1 MTERTDHDPARQ
13 SRATRFMLVAVIGF
27 SAIPVY
33 IAVADTHRA
42 PFVFTA
48 FLYAGQFVGL
58 GAYTLL
64 TYRALFFRRGP
75 LGVIARQVVRPTML
89 LTLTGYLNYA
99 FYSWST
105 EYIDPAVTTVIFGGW
120 TFTTVLFVG
129 WTFRSE
135 RRYERTSGA
144 LVGFMLIGFAGFAL
158 AILSQRADIF
168 DFGQGAAPLI
178 EVGIGVVLA
187 VISMSMATLGSFV
200 LKWGVETAQRVD
212 ATADHPY
219 EQSELE
225 VAGVLTGIVVAALI
239 AIPVNLALGLA
250 RGESIVGIFGGHL
263 GGGLC
268 AGVRGRAVFAGVLH
282 GAVQA
287 GEPDDAEPRHHRH
300 DIRDAAGIAPVARAA
315 GRDRRG
321 ATAIPGCGRG
331 ADRGFQPAGAFCG
344 EARIGGRLGAAGVCY
359 CLQSL
364 VVSFELLLV
373 LEVAFTS
380 GFFIG

>member
-1 MTERTDHDPARQ
+1 MTEQASHDPARQ

-178 EVGIGVVLA
+178 EVGIGVLLA

-212 ATADHPY
+212 AVADHPY

-225 VAGVLTGIVVAALI
+225 VAGVLTGIVVAALV
-239 AIPVNLALGLA
+239 AIPVNLVLGLA
-250 RGESIVGIFGGHL
+250 RGESTVGLWSGGIALADYGLAFGVGLFSL
-263 GGGLC
+263 GFCTMLF
-268 AGVRGRAVFAGVLH
+268 RRANLMTRNLGIIGMTYGTLPVSLLWLALL
-282 GAVQA
+282 
-287 GEPDDAEPRHHRH
+287 GEIEVERPLYL
-300 DIRDAAGIAPVARAA
+300 AAGAA
-315 GRDRRG
+315 LIVVSNLLVHFVGRRG
-321 ATAIPGCGRG
+321 S
-331 ADRGFQPAGAFCG
+331 
-344 EARIGGRLGAAGVCY
+344 EGG
-359 CLQSL
+359 
-364 VVSFELLLV
+364 
-373 LEVAFTS
+373 
-380 GFFIG
+380 

>member
-1 MTERTDHDPARQ
+1 MTEQAAHDPVRQ

-64 TYRALFFRRGP
+64 TYRALFFRRRP

-178 EVGIGVVLA
+178 EVGIGVLLA

-200 LKWGVETAQRVD
+200 LRWGVETAQRVD
-212 ATADHPY
+212 AVAEHPY

-239 AIPVNLALGLA
+239 AIPVNLGLGLA
-250 RGESIVGIFGGHL
+250 RGESVGGI
-263 GGGLC
+263 
-268 AGVRGRAVFAGVLH
+268 
-282 GAVQA
+282 
-287 GEPDDAEPRHHRH
+287 
-300 DIRDAAGIAPVARAA
+300 AAGDYALAFGVGLFSLGFCTALFRRANLMTRNLGIIGMTYGTLPVSLLWLALLGEIEVERPLYLAA
-315 GRDRRG
+315 GAALIVVSNLLVHFVGRRG
-321 ATAIPGCGRG
+321 SEEG
-331 ADRGFQPAGAFCG
+331 
-344 EARIGGRLGAAGVCY
+344 
-359 CLQSL
+359 
-364 VVSFELLLV
+364 
-373 LEVAFTS
+373 
-380 GFFIG
+380 

>member
-1 MTERTDHDPARQ
+1 MTEAEDARQ

-178 EVGIGVVLA
+178 EVGIGVLLA

-212 ATADHPY
+212 AVADHPY
-219 EQSELE
+219 GQSELE
-225 VAGVLTGIVVAALI
+225 VAGVLTGIVVAALV
-239 AIPVNLALGLA
+239 AIPVNLVLGLA
-250 RGESIVGIFGGHL
+250 RGESIMGISPGGISSGGISAADFALAFGVGLFSL
-263 GGGLC
+263 GFCTALF
-268 AGVRGRAVFAGVLH
+268 RRANLMTRNLGIIGMTYGTLPVSLLWLALL
-282 GAVQA
+282 
-287 GEPDDAEPRHHRH
+287 GEIDVERPLYL
-300 DIRDAAGIAPVARAA
+300 AAGAA
-315 GRDRRG
+315 LIVVSNLLVHFVGRRG
-321 ATAIPGCGRG
+321 SEEG
-331 ADRGFQPAGAFCG
+331 
-344 EARIGGRLGAAGVCY
+344 
-359 CLQSL
+359 
-364 VVSFELLLV
+364 
-373 LEVAFTS
+373 
-380 GFFIG
+380 

>member
-1 MTERTDHDPARQ
+1 MTEQVAHDAARQ

-178 EVGIGVVLA
+178 EVGIGVLLA

-200 LKWGVETAQRVD
+200 LKWGVETAQRID
-212 ATADHPY
+212 AAAEHPY

-225 VAGVLTGIVVAALI
+225 VAGVLTGIVVAALV
-239 AIPVNLALGLA
+239 AIPVNLVLGLA
-250 RGESIVGIFGGHL
+250 RGESMLGISPGGISSGGIAGADYALAFGVGLFSL
-263 GGGLC
+263 GFCTALF
-268 AGVRGRAVFAGVLH
+268 RRANLMTRNLGIIGMTYGTLPVSLLWLALL
-282 GAVQA
+282 
-287 GEPDDAEPRHHRH
+287 GEIEVERPLYL
-300 DIRDAAGIAPVARAA
+300 AAGAA
-315 GRDRRG
+315 LIVVSNLLVHFVGRRG
-321 ATAIPGCGRG
+321 SEEG
-331 ADRGFQPAGAFCG
+331 
-344 EARIGGRLGAAGVCY
+344 
-359 CLQSL
+359 
-364 VVSFELLLV
+364 
-373 LEVAFTS
+373 
-380 GFFIG
+380 

>member
-1 MTERTDHDPARQ
+1 MTEQPAHDPARQ
-13 SRATRFMLVAVIGF
+13 ARATRFMLVAVIGF

-64 TYRALFFRRGP
+64 TYRKLFFRLRS
-75 LGVIARQVVRPTML
+75 LGVIGRQVLRPTML

-120 TFTTVLFVG
+120 TFSTVLFVG
-129 WTFRSE
+129 WTFRGE

-158 AILSQRADIF
+158 AILSQRSDIF

-200 LKWGVETAQRVD
+200 LRWGVETAERVE
-212 ATADHPY
+212 ATGERPY
-219 EQSELE
+219 ERDALE
-225 VAGVLTGIVVAALI
+225 VAGVLTGIVVAALV

-250 RGESIVGIFGGHL
+250 RGESPAGIEASDYALAFVVGLFSL
-263 GGGLC
+263 GFCTVLF
-268 AGVRGRAVFAGVLH
+268 RRANLMTRNLGIIGMTYATLPVSLLWLALL
-282 GAVQA
+282 
-287 GEPDDAEPRHHRH
+287 GEIEVERPLYL
-300 DIRDAAGIAPVARAA
+300 AAGAALIVASNLLVHFV
-315 GRDRRG
+315 GRRG
-321 ATAIPGCGRG
+321 A
-331 ADRGFQPAGAFCG
+331 
-344 EARIGGRLGAAGVCY
+344 
-359 CLQSL
+359 
-364 VVSFELLLV
+364 
-373 LEVAFTS
+373 S
-380 GFFIG
+380 GDEE

>member
-1 MTERTDHDPARQ
+1 MTEQAAHDPARQ

-48 FLYAGQFVGL
+48 FLYAGQFAGL

-178 EVGIGVVLA
+178 EVGIGVLLA

-212 ATADHPY
+212 AVAEHPY

-250 RGESIVGIFGGHL
+250 RGESVGGVSGG
-263 GGGLC
+263 
-268 AGVRGRAVFAGVLH
+268 
-282 GAVQA
+282 
-287 GEPDDAEPRHHRH
+287 
-300 DIRDAAGIAPVARAA
+300 IAAGDYALAFGVGLFSLGFCTALFRRANLMTRNLGIIGMTYGTLPVSLLWLALLGEIDVERPLYLAA
-315 GRDRRG
+315 GAALIVVSNLLVHFVGRRG
-321 ATAIPGCGRG
+321 SEEG
-331 ADRGFQPAGAFCG
+331 
-344 EARIGGRLGAAGVCY
+344 
-359 CLQSL
+359 
-364 VVSFELLLV
+364 
-373 LEVAFTS
+373 
-380 GFFIG
+380 

>member
-1 MTERTDHDPARQ
+1 MTEQAAHDPARQ
-13 SRATRFMLVAVIGF
+13 TRATRFMLVAVIGF

-64 TYRALFFRRGP
+64 TYRALFFRRRP

-144 LVGFMLIGFAGFAL
+144 LVGFMLIGFAGFVL

-178 EVGIGVVLA
+178 EVGIGVLLA

-212 ATADHPY
+212 AVADHPY

-225 VAGVLTGIVVAALI
+225 VAGVLTGIVVAALV

-250 RGESIVGIFGGHL
+250 RGESIISIPSGGIAGADYALAFGVGLFSL
-263 GGGLC
+263 GFCTALF
-268 AGVRGRAVFAGVLH
+268 RRANLMTRNLGIIGMTYGTLPVSLLWLALLGEIDVERPLYLVA
-282 GAVQA
+282 GAVL
-287 GEPDDAEPRHHRH
+287 
-300 DIRDAAGIAPVARAA
+300 IVA
-315 GRDRRG
+315 
-321 ATAIPGCGRG
+321 
-331 ADRGFQPAGAFCG
+331 
-344 EARIGGRLGAAGVCY
+344 
-359 CLQSL
+359 SN
-364 VVSFELLLV
+364 LLV
-373 LEVAFTS
+373 HFVGSRGSERDE
-380 GFFIG
+380 G

>member
-1 MTERTDHDPARQ
+1 MTDRTTPDSARQ

-58 GAYTLL
+58 GAYTVAR
-64 TYRALFFRRGP
+64 YRLLFFRRSP
-75 LGVIARQVVRPTML
+75 LGAIARQVVRPTML

-120 TFTTVLFVG
+120 TFSTVLFVG

-168 DFGQGAAPLI
+168 DFGQGITPLV
-178 EVGIGVVLA
+178 EVAIGVLLA

-200 LKWGVETAQRVD
+200 LKWGVETAQRV
-212 ATADHPY
+212 AAADHPY

-225 VAGVLTGIVVAALI
+225 VAGVLTGIVVAALV
-239 AIPVNLALGLA
+239 ATPVNFLLGLA
-250 RGESIVGIFGGHL
+250 RGESPVGIAPSDYTLAFVVGIFSL
-263 GGGLC
+263 GLC
-268 AGVRGRAVFAGVLH
+268 TVLFRRANLIT
-282 GAVQA
+282 
-287 GEPDDAEPRHHRH
+287 RNL
-300 DIRDAAGIAPVARAA
+300 GII
-315 GRDRRG
+315 GMTY
-321 ATAIPGCGRG
+321 ATLPLSLLWLALLQEIQVERPLYLT
-331 ADRGFQPAGAFCG
+331 AGA
-344 EARIGGRLGAAGVCY
+344 ALIVA
-359 CLQSL
+359 SN
-364 VVSFELLLV
+364 LLV
-373 LEVAFTS
+373 HFLGRRRSEQSEPT
-380 GFFIG
+380 

>member
-1 MTERTDHDPARQ
+1 MTEQAAHDPAWQ

-64 TYRALFFRRGP
+64 TYRALFFRRRP

-178 EVGIGVVLA
+178 EVGIGVLLA

-200 LKWGVETAQRVD
+200 LKWGVETAERVD
-212 ATADHPY
+212 AVADHPY

-225 VAGVLTGIVVAALI
+225 VAGVLTGIVVAAMV

-250 RGESIVGIFGGHL
+250 RGESIVGISG
-263 GGGLC
+263 
-268 AGVRGRAVFAGVLH
+268 
-282 GAVQA
+282 
-287 GEPDDAEPRHHRH
+287 
-300 DIRDAAGIAPVARAA
+300 GIAGADYALAFGVGLFSLGFCTALFRRANLMTRNLGIIGMTYGTLPVSLLWLALLGEIEVERPLYLTAGAA
-315 GRDRRG
+315 LIVVSNLLVHFVGRRG
-321 ATAIPGCGRG
+321 SEEG
-331 ADRGFQPAGAFCG
+331 
-344 EARIGGRLGAAGVCY
+344 
-359 CLQSL
+359 
-364 VVSFELLLV
+364 
-373 LEVAFTS
+373 
-380 GFFIG
+380 

>member
-1 MTERTDHDPARQ
+1 MTEQAAHDPARQ

-212 ATADHPY
+212 AVAEHPY

-225 VAGVLTGIVVAALI
+225 VAGVLTGIVVAALV
-239 AIPVNLALGLA
+239 AIPVNLVLGLA
-250 RGESIVGIFGGHL
+250 RGESMLGISGGSSGGIAGADYALAFGVGLFSL
-263 GGGLC
+263 GFCTALF
-268 AGVRGRAVFAGVLH
+268 RRANLMTRNLGIIGMTYGTLPVSLLWLALL
-282 GAVQA
+282 
-287 GEPDDAEPRHHRH
+287 GEIDVERPLYL
-300 DIRDAAGIAPVARAA
+300 AAGAA
-315 GRDRRG
+315 LIVVSNLLVHFVGRRG
-321 ATAIPGCGRG
+321 SEEG
-331 ADRGFQPAGAFCG
+331 
-344 EARIGGRLGAAGVCY
+344 
-359 CLQSL
+359 
-364 VVSFELLLV
+364 
-373 LEVAFTS
+373 
-380 GFFIG
+380 

>member
-1 MTERTDHDPARQ
+1 MTEQTSNDSARQ

-64 TYRALFFRRGP
+64 TYRALFFRRRP

-168 DFGQGAAPLI
+168 DFGQSAAPLI
-178 EVGIGVVLA
+178 EVGIGVLLA

-200 LKWGVETAQRVD
+200 LRWGVETAQRVD
-212 ATADHPY
+212 AVADHPY

-239 AIPVNLALGLA
+239 AIPVNLGLGLA
-250 RGESIVGIFGGHL
+250 RGESIGGVSGGIAAADYALAFGVGLFSL
-263 GGGLC
+263 GFCTALF
-268 AGVRGRAVFAGVLH
+268 RRANLMTRNLGIIGMTYGTLPVSLLWLALLGEIEVERPLYLAA
-282 GAVQA
+282 GAVLIVVSNLLVHFV
-287 GEPDDAEPRHHRH
+287 G
-300 DIRDAAGIAPVARAA
+300 
-315 GRDRRG
+315 RRG
-321 ATAIPGCGRG
+321 SEEG
-331 ADRGFQPAGAFCG
+331 
-344 EARIGGRLGAAGVCY
+344 
-359 CLQSL
+359 
-364 VVSFELLLV
+364 
-373 LEVAFTS
+373 
-380 GFFIG
+380 

>member
-1 MTERTDHDPARQ
+1 MTGQAAHDPARQ

-48 FLYAGQFVGL
+48 FLYTGQFVGL

-64 TYRALFFRRGP
+64 TYRVLFFRRRP

-212 ATADHPY
+212 AVADHPY

-225 VAGVLTGIVVAALI
+225 VAGVLTGIVVAALV

-250 RGESIVGIFGGHL
+250 RGESTVGLWSGGIALADYGLAFGVGLFSL
-263 GGGLC
+263 GFCTALF
-268 AGVRGRAVFAGVLH
+268 RRANLMTRNLGIIGMTYGTLPVSLLWLALL
-282 GAVQA
+282 
-287 GEPDDAEPRHHRH
+287 GEIDVERPLYL
-300 DIRDAAGIAPVARAA
+300 AAGAA
-315 GRDRRG
+315 LIVVSNLLVHFVGRRG
-321 ATAIPGCGRG
+321 S
-331 ADRGFQPAGAFCG
+331 
-344 EARIGGRLGAAGVCY
+344 EGG
-359 CLQSL
+359 
-364 VVSFELLLV
+364 
-373 LEVAFTS
+373 
-380 GFFIG
+380 

>member
-1 MTERTDHDPARQ
+1 
-13 SRATRFMLVAVIGF
+13 
-27 SAIPVY
+27 
-33 IAVADTHRA
+33 
-42 PFVFTA
+42 
-48 FLYAGQFVGL
+48 
-58 GAYTLL
+58 
-64 TYRALFFRRGP
+64 
-75 LGVIARQVVRPTML
+75 ML

-178 EVGIGVVLA
+178 EVGIGVLLA

-212 ATADHPY
+212 AVADHPY

-225 VAGVLTGIVVAALI
+225 VAGVLTGIVVAALW
-239 AIPVNLALGLA
+239 PF
-250 RGESIVGIFGGHL
+250 R
-263 GGGLC
+263 
-268 AGVRGRAVFAGVLH
+268 
-282 GAVQA
+282 
-287 GEPDDAEPRHHRH
+287 
-300 DIRDAAGIAPVARAA
+300 
-315 GRDRRG
+315 
-321 ATAIPGCGRG
+321 
-331 ADRGFQPAGAFCG
+331 
-344 EARIGGRLGAAGVCY
+344 
-359 CLQSL
+359 
-364 VVSFELLLV
+364 
-373 LEVAFTS
+373 
-380 GFFIG
+380 

>member
-1 MTERTDHDPARQ
+1 MTEQTANDSARQ

-64 TYRALFFRRGP
+64 TYRALFFNLRP

-178 EVGIGVVLA
+178 EVGIGVLLA

-200 LKWGVETAQRVD
+200 LKWGVETAQRID
-212 ATADHPY
+212 AAAEHPY

-225 VAGVLTGIVVAALI
+225 VAGVLTGIVVAALV

-250 RGESIVGIFGGHL
+250 RGESTVGLWSGGIAVSDYALAFGVGLFSL
-263 GGGLC
+263 GFCTMLF
-268 AGVRGRAVFAGVLH
+268 RRANLMTRNLGIIGMTYGTLPVSLLWLALL
-282 GAVQA
+282 
-287 GEPDDAEPRHHRH
+287 GEIEVERPLYL
-300 DIRDAAGIAPVARAA
+300 AAGAA
-315 GRDRRG
+315 LIVVSNLLVHFVGRRG
-321 ATAIPGCGRG
+321 SKEG
-331 ADRGFQPAGAFCG
+331 
-344 EARIGGRLGAAGVCY
+344 
-359 CLQSL
+359 
-364 VVSFELLLV
+364 
-373 LEVAFTS
+373 
-380 GFFIG
+380 

>member
-1 MTERTDHDPARQ
+1 MTEQTSNDSARQ

-64 TYRALFFRRGP
+64 TYRALFFNRRP

-212 ATADHPY
+212 AVAEHPY

-239 AIPVNLALGLA
+239 AIPVNLGLGLA
-250 RGESIVGIFGGHL
+250 RGESIINIPSGGISSEGILLADYGLAFGVGLFSL
-263 GGGLC
+263 GFCTALF
-268 AGVRGRAVFAGVLH
+268 RRANLMTRNLGIIGMTYGTLPVSLLWLALL
-282 GAVQA
+282 
-287 GEPDDAEPRHHRH
+287 GEIDVERPLYL
-300 DIRDAAGIAPVARAA
+300 AAGAA
-315 GRDRRG
+315 LIVVSNLLVHFVGRRG
-321 ATAIPGCGRG
+321 SEEG
-331 ADRGFQPAGAFCG
+331 
-344 EARIGGRLGAAGVCY
+344 
-359 CLQSL
+359 
-364 VVSFELLLV
+364 
-373 LEVAFTS
+373 
-380 GFFIG
+380 

>member
-1 MTERTDHDPARQ
+1 MTEQTAHDPARQ

-64 TYRALFFRRGP
+64 TYRALFFRRRP

-178 EVGIGVVLA
+178 EVGIGVLLA

-212 ATADHPY
+212 AVADHPY

-225 VAGVLTGIVVAALI
+225 VAGVLTGIVVAALV

-250 RGESIVGIFGGHL
+250 RGESTVRPLVGGHRGGISADYALAFGVGLFSL
-263 GGGLC
+263 GFCTALF
-268 AGVRGRAVFAGVLH
+268 RRANLMTRNLGIIGMTYGTLPVSLLWLALL
-282 GAVQA
+282 
-287 GEPDDAEPRHHRH
+287 GEIDVERPLYL
-300 DIRDAAGIAPVARAA
+300 AAGAA
-315 GRDRRG
+315 LIVVSNLLVHFVGRRG
-321 ATAIPGCGRG
+321 SEEG
-331 ADRGFQPAGAFCG
+331 
-344 EARIGGRLGAAGVCY
+344 
-359 CLQSL
+359 
-364 VVSFELLLV
+364 
-373 LEVAFTS
+373 
-380 GFFIG
+380 

>member
-1 MTERTDHDPARQ
+1 MTEQRTDYQARQ
-13 SRATRFMLVAVIGF
+13 ARATRFMLVAVIGF

-64 TYRALFFRRGP
+64 TYRALFFRRRP

-129 WTFRSE
+129 WAFRSE

-212 ATADHPY
+212 AVTDHPY

-239 AIPVNLALGLA
+239 AIPVNLVLGLA
-250 RGESIVGIFGGHL
+250 RGESIVGISEGISAVDYALAFGVGLFSL
-263 GGGLC
+263 GFCTALF
-268 AGVRGRAVFAGVLH
+268 RRANLMTRNLGIIGMTYGTLPVSLLWLALL
-282 GAVQA
+282 
-287 GEPDDAEPRHHRH
+287 GEIDVERPLYL
-300 DIRDAAGIAPVARAA
+300 AAGAA
-315 GRDRRG
+315 LIVVSNLLVHFVGRRG
-321 ATAIPGCGRG
+321 SEKG
-331 ADRGFQPAGAFCG
+331 
-344 EARIGGRLGAAGVCY
+344 
-359 CLQSL
+359 
-364 VVSFELLLV
+364 
-373 LEVAFTS
+373 
-380 GFFIG
+380 

>member
-1 MTERTDHDPARQ
+1 MTEQVAHDAARQ

-33 IAVADTHRA
+33 IAMADTHRA

-212 ATADHPY
+212 AVADHPY
-219 EQSELE
+219 GQSELE
-225 VAGVLTGIVVAALI
+225 VARVLTGIVVAALV
-239 AIPVNLALGLA
+239 AIPVNLVLGLA
-250 RGESIVGIFGGHL
+250 RGESMLGISPGSISPGSISSGGISAADYGLAFGVGLFSL
-263 GGGLC
+263 GFCTALF
-268 AGVRGRAVFAGVLH
+268 RRANLMTRNLGIIGMTYGTLPVSLLWLALL
-282 GAVQA
+282 
-287 GEPDDAEPRHHRH
+287 GEIDVERPLYL
-300 DIRDAAGIAPVARAA
+300 AAGAALIVASNLLVHFV
-315 GRDRRG
+315 GRRG
-321 ATAIPGCGRG
+321 SEEG
-331 ADRGFQPAGAFCG
+331 
-344 EARIGGRLGAAGVCY
+344 
-359 CLQSL
+359 
-364 VVSFELLLV
+364 
-373 LEVAFTS
+373 
-380 GFFIG
+380 

>member
-1 MTERTDHDPARQ
+1 MTEQVAHDAARQ

-212 ATADHPY
+212 AVADHPY

-225 VAGVLTGIVVAALI
+225 VAGVLTGVVVAALI

-250 RGESIVGIFGGHL
+250 RGESMLGISPGSISSGGISPADYGLAFGVGLFSL
-263 GGGLC
+263 GFCTVLF
-268 AGVRGRAVFAGVLH
+268 RRANLMTRNLGIIGMTYGTLPVSLLWLALL
-282 GAVQA
+282 
-287 GEPDDAEPRHHRH
+287 GEIDVERPLYL
-300 DIRDAAGIAPVARAA
+300 AAGAA
-315 GRDRRG
+315 LIVVSNLLLHFVGRRG
-321 ATAIPGCGRG
+321 SEEG
-331 ADRGFQPAGAFCG
+331 
-344 EARIGGRLGAAGVCY
+344 
-359 CLQSL
+359 
-364 VVSFELLLV
+364 
-373 LEVAFTS
+373 
-380 GFFIG
+380 

>member
-1 MTERTDHDPARQ
+1 MTEQTAHDPARQ
-13 SRATRFMLVAVIGF
+13 SRATRFMLVAIIGF

-64 TYRALFFRRGP
+64 TYRALFFNLRP
-75 LGVIARQVVRPTML
+75 LRVIARQVVRPTML

-178 EVGIGVVLA
+178 EVGIGVLLA

-225 VAGVLTGIVVAALI
+225 VAGVLTGIVVAALV
-239 AIPVNLALGLA
+239 AIPVNLVLGLA
-250 RGESIVGIFGGHL
+250 RGESISGASRRRTMRWRL
-263 GGGLC
+263 GSGCFLW
-268 AGVRGRAVFAGVLH
+268 AS
-282 GAVQA
+282 
-287 GEPDDAEPRHHRH
+287 
-300 DIRDAAGIAPVARAA
+300 AR
-315 GRDRRG
+315 R
-321 ATAIPGCGRG
+321 CS
-331 ADRGFQPAGAFCG
+331 
-344 EARIGGRLGAAGVCY
+344 GGR
-359 CLQSL
+359 
-364 VVSFELLLV
+364 
-373 LEVAFTS
+373 T
-380 GFFIG
+380 

>member
-1 MTERTDHDPARQ
+1 MTEQASHDAARQ

-144 LVGFMLIGFAGFAL
+144 LVGFMLVGFAGFAL

-178 EVGIGVVLA
+178 EVGIGVLLA

-212 ATADHPY
+212 AVADHPY

-225 VAGVLTGIVVAALI
+225 VAGVLTGIVVAALV
-239 AIPVNLALGLA
+239 AIPVNLVLGLA
-250 RGESIVGIFGGHL
+250 RGESMLGISPGGISSGGISAADYALAFGVGLFSL
-263 GGGLC
+263 GFCTALF
-268 AGVRGRAVFAGVLH
+268 RRANLMKRNLGIIGMTYGTLPVSLLWLALL
-282 GAVQA
+282 
-287 GEPDDAEPRHHRH
+287 GEIDVERPLYL
-300 DIRDAAGIAPVARAA
+300 AAGAA
-315 GRDRRG
+315 LIVVSNLLVHFVGRRG
-321 ATAIPGCGRG
+321 S
-331 ADRGFQPAGAFCG
+331 
-344 EARIGGRLGAAGVCY
+344 EGG
-359 CLQSL
+359 
-364 VVSFELLLV
+364 
-373 LEVAFTS
+373 
-380 GFFIG
+380 

>member
-1 MTERTDHDPARQ
+1 MTEQTDHDPARQ

-48 FLYAGQFVGL
+48 CLYAGQFVGL

-89 LTLTGYLNYA
+89 LTMSGYLNYA

-212 ATADHPY
+212 AVADHPY

-225 VAGVLTGIVVAALI
+225 VAGVLTGIVVAALV
-239 AIPVNLALGLA
+239 AIPVNLVLGLA
-250 RGESIVGIFGGHL
+250 RGESTVGLWSGGIALADYGLAFGAGLFSL
-263 GGGLC
+263 GFCTALF
-268 AGVRGRAVFAGVLH
+268 RRANLMTRNLGIIGMTYGTLPVSLLWLALL
-282 GAVQA
+282 
-287 GEPDDAEPRHHRH
+287 GEIDVERPLYL
-300 DIRDAAGIAPVARAA
+300 AAGAA
-315 GRDRRG
+315 LIVVSNLLVHFVGRRG
-321 ATAIPGCGRG
+321 SEEG
-331 ADRGFQPAGAFCG
+331 
-344 EARIGGRLGAAGVCY
+344 
-359 CLQSL
+359 
-364 VVSFELLLV
+364 
-373 LEVAFTS
+373 
-380 GFFIG
+380 

>member
-1 MTERTDHDPARQ
+1 MTEQTDHDAARQ

-144 LVGFMLIGFAGFAL
+144 LVGFMLVGFAGFAL

-178 EVGIGVVLA
+178 EVGIGVLLA

-212 ATADHPY
+212 AVADHPY

-225 VAGVLTGIVVAALI
+225 VAGVLTGIVVAALV

-250 RGESIVGIFGGHL
+250 RGESTVGLWSGGIALADYGLAFGVGLFSL
-263 GGGLC
+263 GFCTALF
-268 AGVRGRAVFAGVLH
+268 RRANLMTRNLGIIGMTYGTLPVSLLWLALL
-282 GAVQA
+282 
-287 GEPDDAEPRHHRH
+287 GEIDVERPLYL
-300 DIRDAAGIAPVARAA
+300 AAGAA
-315 GRDRRG
+315 LIVVSNLLVHFVGRRG
-321 ATAIPGCGRG
+321 S
-331 ADRGFQPAGAFCG
+331 
-344 EARIGGRLGAAGVCY
+344 EGG
-359 CLQSL
+359 
-364 VVSFELLLV
+364 
-373 LEVAFTS
+373 
-380 GFFIG
+380 

>member
-1 MTERTDHDPARQ
+1 MTGQTAHDPARQ

-89 LTLTGYLNYA
+89 LTLTGYPNYA

-168 DFGQGAAPLI
+168 DFGQGITPLL
-178 EVGIGVVLA
+178 EVSIGVLLA

-212 ATADHPY
+212 AVAEHPY

-225 VAGVLTGIVVAALI
+225 VAGVLTGIVVAALV
-239 AIPVNLALGLA
+239 AIPVNLVLGLA
-250 RGESIVGIFGGHL
+250 RGESTVGLWSGGIALADYGLAFGVGLFSL
-263 GGGLC
+263 GFCTALF
-268 AGVRGRAVFAGVLH
+268 RRANLMTRNLGIIGMTYGTLPVSLLWLALL
-282 GAVQA
+282 
-287 GEPDDAEPRHHRH
+287 GEIDVERPLYL
-300 DIRDAAGIAPVARAA
+300 AAGAA
-315 GRDRRG
+315 LIVVSNLLVHFVGRRG
-321 ATAIPGCGRG
+321 S
-331 ADRGFQPAGAFCG
+331 
-344 EARIGGRLGAAGVCY
+344 EGG
-359 CLQSL
+359 
-364 VVSFELLLV
+364 
-373 LEVAFTS
+373 
-380 GFFIG
+380 

>member
-1 MTERTDHDPARQ
+1 MTEQTDHDPARQ

-212 ATADHPY
+212 AVADHPY

-225 VAGVLTGIVVAALI
+225 VAGVLTGIVVAALV
-239 AIPVNLALGLA
+239 AIPVNLVLGLA
-250 RGESIVGIFGGHL
+250 RGESMLGISPGGIWSGGIALADYGLAFGVGLFSL
-263 GGGLC
+263 GFCTALF
-268 AGVRGRAVFAGVLH
+268 RRANLMTRNLGIIGMTYGTLPVSLLWLALL
-282 GAVQA
+282 
-287 GEPDDAEPRHHRH
+287 GEIDVERPLYL
-300 DIRDAAGIAPVARAA
+300 AAGAA
-315 GRDRRG
+315 LIVVSNLLVHFVGRRG
-321 ATAIPGCGRG
+321 SEEG
-331 ADRGFQPAGAFCG
+331 
-344 EARIGGRLGAAGVCY
+344 
-359 CLQSL
+359 
-364 VVSFELLLV
+364 
-373 LEVAFTS
+373 
-380 GFFIG
+380 

>member
-1 MTERTDHDPARQ
+1 MTEQTAHDPARQ

-48 FLYAGQFVGL
+48 FLYAGQFLGL

-168 DFGQGAAPLI
+168 DFGQGLTPLI
-178 EVGIGVVLA
+178 EVAIGVLLA

-212 ATADHPY
+212 AVADHPY

-225 VAGVLTGIVVAALI
+225 VAGVLTGIVVAALV
-239 AIPVNLALGLA
+239 AIPVNLVLGLA
-250 RGESIVGIFGGHL
+250 RGESVVSISSG
-263 GGGLC
+263 
-268 AGVRGRAVFAGVLH
+268 
-282 GAVQA
+282 
-287 GEPDDAEPRHHRH
+287 
-300 DIRDAAGIAPVARAA
+300 GIAGADFALAFGVGLFSLGFCTALFRRANLMTRNLGIIGMTYGTLPVSLLWLALLGEIDVERPLYLAGGAA
-315 GRDRRG
+315 LIVASNLLVHFVGRRG
-321 ATAIPGCGRG
+321 SEEG
-331 ADRGFQPAGAFCG
+331 
-344 EARIGGRLGAAGVCY
+344 
-359 CLQSL
+359 
-364 VVSFELLLV
+364 
-373 LEVAFTS
+373 
-380 GFFIG
+380 

>member
-1 MTERTDHDPARQ
+1 MTERTTPGSARQ
-13 SRATRFMLVAVIGF
+13 SRATRFMLIAVIGF

-58 GAYTLL
+58 GAYTVAR
-64 TYRALFFRRGP
+64 YRLLFFRQRP
-75 LGVIARQVVRPTML
+75 LGAIARQVVRPTML

-120 TFTTVLFVG
+120 TFSTVLFVG

-135 RRYERTSGA
+135 WRYERTSGA

-168 DFGQGAAPLI
+168 DFGQGITPLV
-178 EVGIGVVLA
+178 EVAIGVVLA

-212 ATADHPY
+212 AAAAHPY

-225 VAGVLTGIVVAALI
+225 VAGVLTGIVVAALV
-239 AIPVNLALGLA
+239 ATPVNLLLGLA
-250 RGESIVGIFGGHL
+250 RGESPVGIAAPDYALAFVVGLFSL
-263 GGGLC
+263 GFCTVLF
-268 AGVRGRAVFAGVLH
+268 RRANLITRNLGIIGMTYATLPLSLLWLALLQEIQVERPLFL
-282 GAVQA
+282 
-287 GEPDDAEPRHHRH
+287 
-300 DIRDAAGIAPVARAA
+300 AAGAALIVASNLLVHFV
-315 GRDRRG
+315 GRRG
-321 ATAIPGCGRG
+321 ADAEGQ
-331 ADRGFQPAGAFCG
+331 D
-344 EARIGGRLGAAGVCY
+344 E
-359 CLQSL
+359 
-364 VVSFELLLV
+364 
-373 LEVAFTS
+373 
-380 GFFIG
+380 

>member
-1 MTERTDHDPARQ
+1 MTGQTANDAARQ

-178 EVGIGVVLA
+178 EVGIGVLLA

-200 LKWGVETAQRVD
+200 LKWGVETAERVD
-212 ATADHPY
+212 AVADHPY

-225 VAGVLTGIVVAALI
+225 VAGVLTGIVVAALV
-239 AIPVNLALGLA
+239 AIPVNLVLGLA
-250 RGESIVGIFGGHL
+250 RGESTVGLWSGGIALADYGLAFGVGLFSL
-263 GGGLC
+263 GFCTALF
-268 AGVRGRAVFAGVLH
+268 RRANLMTRNLGIIGMTYGTLPVSLLWLALL
-282 GAVQA
+282 
-287 GEPDDAEPRHHRH
+287 GEIDVERPLYL
-300 DIRDAAGIAPVARAA
+300 AAGAA
-315 GRDRRG
+315 LIVVSNLLVHFVGRRG
-321 ATAIPGCGRG
+321 SKEG
-331 ADRGFQPAGAFCG
+331 
-344 EARIGGRLGAAGVCY
+344 
-359 CLQSL
+359 
-364 VVSFELLLV
+364 
-373 LEVAFTS
+373 
-380 GFFIG
+380 

>member
-1 MTERTDHDPARQ
+1 MTEQTANDSARQ

-64 TYRALFFRRGP
+64 SYRALFFRRRP

-178 EVGIGVVLA
+178 EVGIGVLLA

-212 ATADHPY
+212 AVAEHPY

-239 AIPVNLALGLA
+239 AIPVNLGLGLA
-250 RGESIVGIFGGHL
+250 RGESVGGIAGADYALAFGVGLFSL
-263 GGGLC
+263 GFCTALF
-268 AGVRGRAVFAGVLH
+268 RRANLMTRNLGIIGMTYGTLPVSLLWLALL
-282 GAVQA
+282 
-287 GEPDDAEPRHHRH
+287 GEIDVERPLYL
-300 DIRDAAGIAPVARAA
+300 AAGAA
-315 GRDRRG
+315 LIVVSNLLVHFVGRRG
-321 ATAIPGCGRG
+321 SEEG
-331 ADRGFQPAGAFCG
+331 
-344 EARIGGRLGAAGVCY
+344 
-359 CLQSL
+359 
-364 VVSFELLLV
+364 
-373 LEVAFTS
+373 
-380 GFFIG
+380 